1 MSIWLFG
8 MLCLF
13 CFIGCFVL
21 AGLEFNEGKW
31 SPAVIVLMSMLF
43 SAIIG
48 SLFTIFVLNTI

>member
-1 MSIWLFG
+1 MNIWSFG
-8 MLCLF
+8 ALCLVCLIACF
-13 CFIGCFVL
+13 CL

-31 SPAVIVLMSMLF
+31 SPAAIVLMSMLF